1 MAEHFAVRI
10 GVRSYEIDVNGHVNH
25 ANYHRYAEHARSEHM
40 NAAGCSIDR
49 FTGRG
54 IGIVLLETTCRFR
67 SELRH
72 GDEVEIDSRLSFGE
86 GRTFR
91 MDHTLRRVPDGV
103 AAAEITCT
111 MGLLDARSRR
121 LLPGPRLRL
130 LEMATDPDLIVGPGG

>member
-1 MAEHFAVRI
+1 MADHFAVRV

-25 ANYHRYAEHARSEHM
+25 ANYHRYAEHARTEHM

-49 FTGRG
+49 FTENGL
-54 IGIVLLETTCRFR
+54 GIVLLETTCRFQR
-67 SELRH
+67 ELRY

-91 MDHTLRRVPDGV
+91 MEHTLRRVSDDV

-111 MGLLDARSRR
+111 MGLLDAAARR
-121 LLPGPRLRL
+121 LVADPGARMRELATAPEL
-130 LEMATDPDLIVGPGG
+130 LDPV